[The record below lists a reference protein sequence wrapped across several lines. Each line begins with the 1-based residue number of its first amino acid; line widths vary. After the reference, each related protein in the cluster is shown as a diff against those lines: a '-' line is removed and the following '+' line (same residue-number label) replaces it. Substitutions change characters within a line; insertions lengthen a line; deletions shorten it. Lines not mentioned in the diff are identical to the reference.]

1 MKRRSIIRPEVEI
14 EADNFIE
21 YAIIA
26 VGALFKVGI
35 IRMVTVIPTL
45 NDQPIGKLRY
55 LIVIVPKF
63 TYKKARPEDADL

>member
-14 EADNFIE
+14 EADSFIE

-26 VGALFKVGI
+26 VWALFKVGI
-35 IRMVTVIPTL
+35 IKRATVIPTL

-55 LIVIVPKF
+55 LIVPKF
-63 TYKKARPEDADL
+63 TYKKARPEDADI